1 VNCEEYYYLAD
12 KAMYAA
18 KHQGKNRV
26 EVASIEGTFKMSPQ
40 KK

>member
-18 KHQGKNRV
+18 KHQGKNWV
-26 EVASIEGTFKMSPQ
+26 EVASIEGTLKMSPQ